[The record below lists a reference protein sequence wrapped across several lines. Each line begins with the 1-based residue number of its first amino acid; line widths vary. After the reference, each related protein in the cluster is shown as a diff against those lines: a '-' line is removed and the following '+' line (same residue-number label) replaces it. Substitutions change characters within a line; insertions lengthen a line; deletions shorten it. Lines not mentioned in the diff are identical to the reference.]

1 MAITN
6 DTILDPSIDRRLAVD
21 LDAAEKDEL
30 VAYKDS
36 LGNWTCGRGH
46 EMPRPAPGRSWEGF
60 TVVQST
66 SDKWFNTDIMSA
78 MAYARKLPEYA
89 SCDTDCRKN
98 ALTEL
103 AFNMRGRWAAWEP
116 TRAAITAKDWQTVH
130 DHLLA
135 SLWAKEVQPHGLD
148 KPGRATRI
156 ANYFLSG
163 EYPDGTS

>member
-6 DTILDPSIDRRLAVD
+6 DTVLDPSIDRRLAID

-30 VAYKDS
+30 VAYPDT

-60 TVVQST
+60 TVPQST
-66 SDKWFNTDIMSA
+66 SDRWFNTDIMSA
-78 MAYARKLPEYA
+78 MTFAKKLPEYA
-89 SCDTDCRKN
+89 SCDTDCRQN

-103 AFNMRGRWAAWEP
+103 CFNMRGKWEKWGP
-116 TRAAITAKDWQTVH
+116 TRTLITEKNWQGVH

-135 SLWAKEVQPHGLD
+135 SLWAKEVQPHGETT
-148 KPGRATRI
+148 GRATRI

-163 EYPDGTS
+163 EYPNGT